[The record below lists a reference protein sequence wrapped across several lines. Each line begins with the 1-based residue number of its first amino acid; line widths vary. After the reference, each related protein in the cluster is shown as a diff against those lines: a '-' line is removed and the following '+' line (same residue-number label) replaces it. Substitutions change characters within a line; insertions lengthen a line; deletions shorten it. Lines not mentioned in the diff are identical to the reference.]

1 MTTDRD
7 RVEAALDAWFSEG
20 NWRSRNVRYRE
31 LMSQA
36 LAAADVLA
44 PPPMTNRDYGGRLV
58 REAWVRWALTQPDP
72 KPSWLVPYEELS
84 EPDKEAD
91 RQIAEALWSVR
102 APPPVPEDV
111 RLVERLTRERDE
123 AREQAHYA
131 NGVADLAMKHRDY
144 AEAHLAR
151 AREALE
157 AVDAEV
163 ILTGALKDIV
173 DRALADSEP
182 AGQEP
187 KP

>member
-7 RVEAALDAWFSEG
+7 RVNAALDAWFGEG
-20 NWRSRNVRYRE
+20 DWRSRNVRYRE

-36 LAAADVLA
+36 LAAADTFVPPADTGDEAATAMKRLEQVLDDERIA
-44 PPPMTNRDYGGRLV
+44 AHGL
-58 REAWVRWALTQPDP
+58 EA
-72 KPSWLVPYEELS
+72 E
-84 EPDKEAD
+84 
-91 RQIAEALWSVR
+91 
-102 APPPVPEDV
+102 
-111 RLVERLTRERDE
+111 VERLTRERDE
-123 AREQAHYA
+123 MREQAHYA
-131 NGVADLAMKHRDY
+131 NGVADLAMKHRDH
-144 AEAHLAR
+144 AEARLAR

-173 DRALADSEP
+173 DRALANSEP